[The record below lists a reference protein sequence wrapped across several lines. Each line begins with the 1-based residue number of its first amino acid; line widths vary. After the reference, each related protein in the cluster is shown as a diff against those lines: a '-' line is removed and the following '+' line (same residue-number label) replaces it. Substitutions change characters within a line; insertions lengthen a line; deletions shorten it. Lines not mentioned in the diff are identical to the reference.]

1 MSMEAVERK
10 RSRGVQSST
19 TPARRTTRGRGRAE
33 LPTRGS
39 ARARVEREPKDPI
52 DIDARYLHEM
62 GASAVLTP
70 AEELS
75 IAQSIADAEREALR
89 ALVGAPSSAREL
101 AAIGKAIEAGDLDPR
116 DVLLNPDEQGLDV
129 GATLGRVTACLASL
143 PPTSADAE
151 NATVATLSDARLS
164 HELVDRAH
172 GALRDVLSRVE
183 HGGEADPRDLA
194 GARAFA
200 SARRAGKVAVDKL
213 VVGNLRLVLL
223 FARKYV
229 GRGVPLLDLVQEGNL
244 GLMRAAEKFDV
255 KRGFRFSTYAAWWIK
270 QALQRALLDRTLRIP
285 VHVADDRR
293 RIGKMRAAFLAQ
305 HDREPNASE
314 LSQISGLAIERI
326 ENILSL
332 PQQPA
337 SLDAPIGD
345 EGEARFGDLVPGNE
359 PLPDE
364 DVARRALGDELENLL
379 VALTPREQQILRM
392 RFGVGG
398 NREHTLEEVGR
409 ALSLTRERVRQI
421 ERAALDKLKARS
433 ERVDLASYLDL
444 TR

>member
-10 RSRGVQSST
+10 RQRGAT
-19 TPARRTTRGRGRAE
+19 APARRVPRGRGRAE
-33 LPTRGS
+33 LPTRGT
-39 ARARVEREPKDPI
+39 ARPRVEREARDPI

-62 GASAVLTP
+62 GARAVLTP
-70 AEELS
+70 PEELA
-75 IAQSIADAEREALR
+75 IAQAIADAERAALR
-89 ALVGAPSSAREL
+89 ALVSAPASAKELARIGRAIGAREL
-101 AAIGKAIEAGDLDPR
+101 DPR
-116 DVLLNPDEQGLDV
+116 EVLLNPDEQGLDV
-129 GATLGRVTACLASL
+129 EATLARVTECLVTL
-143 PPTSADAE
+143 PPSSADAE
-151 NATVATLSDARLS
+151 STAVALLADARLS
-164 HELVDRAH
+164 PTLVDRAH
-172 GALRDVLSRVE
+172 GALRDVLA
-183 HGGEADPRDLA
+183 HAADTDIDVRDA
-194 GARAFA
+194 EGARAFQ
-200 SARRAGKVAVDKL
+200 SARRAGKVAVDRL
-213 VVGNLRLVLL
+213 VVGNLRLVVL

-255 KRGFRFSTYAAWWIK
+255 RRGFRFSTYAAWWIK

-293 RIGKMRAAFLAQ
+293 RLGKMRAAFMAQ
-305 HDREPNASE
+305 HDREPTAEE
-314 LSQISGLAIERI
+314 LSSISGLTLDRV

-337 SLDAPIGD
+337 SLDAPVGEEGD
-345 EGEARFGDLVPGNE
+345 ARFGDMLPGE
-359 PLPDE
+359 GPLPDE
-364 DVARRALGDELENLL
+364 DVARAALGDELESML

-392 RFGVGG
+392 RFGIGG
-398 NREHTLEEVGR
+398 SREHTLEEVGR

-421 ERAALDKLKARS
+421 ERVALDKLKARS